1 MVVSQY
7 LSQPRM
13 STLEVC
19 VCLIAT
25 LHMPVTS
32 DLHAYTMTS
41 TTSSFFAA
49 LSGICDH

>member
-7 LSQPRM
+7 LSQPWL

-19 VCLIAT
+19 VCLIAAP
-25 LHMPVTS
+25 HMTMTS

-41 TTSSFFAA
+41 TKNSFFTA